1 MNNIFIIA
9 IGISVVFLIIKFI
22 ETKMIEKDNKPL
34 KLLIR
39 DAILVYFSVVVGY
52 FIINQIHPMIN
63 NVSESLKTT
72 PVFTGNPEF

>member
-9 IGISVVFLIIKFI
+9 VFISIVFLIIKFI

-39 DAILVYFSVVVGY
+39 DTILVYF
-52 FIINQIHPMIN
+52 
-63 NVSESLKTT
+63 TT
-72 PVFTGNPEF
+72 PHKIL